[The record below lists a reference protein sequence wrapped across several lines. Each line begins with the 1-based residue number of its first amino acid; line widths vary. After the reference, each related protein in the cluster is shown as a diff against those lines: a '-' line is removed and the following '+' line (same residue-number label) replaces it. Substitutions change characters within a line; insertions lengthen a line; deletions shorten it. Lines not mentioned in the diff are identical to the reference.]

1 LPGNNW
7 RRGNVIRLNGSLL
20 QKPADSANLDLIIF
34 VQKFS
39 PMLRPRLSQLI
50 DHLSAGLL
58 ERGTH
63 VRLALLAAL
72 AGEHLLLIGPPGTA
86 KSDLA
91 RRLSS
96 AFKSASY
103 FERLLTRFSVPE
115 ELFGPLSLA
124 SLEQDRYERKIEG
137 YLPTASF
144 AFIDEIFK
152 ANSAILN
159 ALLALLNE
167 REYDYGA
174 GRIRTP
180 LISVIG
186 ASNEIPQE
194 DFLAAF
200 YDRFLLRC
208 EVKPINDGAFP
219 ALLALKSQGKLHID
233 PSLQIARDEWQ
244 AWHAARD
251 GVTLPPDI
259 IELLAELRVHLQQ
272 HDIHLSDRRWHRLVG
287 LLKTS
292 AYTNG
297 RNEVAL
303 WDLWLTQFCA
313 VERPEQAALV
323 EEWFNSQL
331 GTQNGLRH
339 ERCETVVKAFE
350 TQLELEQQAN
360 DLAFDDSGVL
370 SLRQSVGGIE
380 SGDVTPRLT
389 GFMRRRRYGSAHIH
403 ARTAQIDEL
412 IIQINQYITNIDRH
426 IISVAQEVKNHL
438 WINPAYAV
446 TAEASLNNVK
456 LHVEELRQRYLD
468 VRKGFSVLP
477 QLEKDTGIVPEP
489 IAADL
494 H

>member
-1 LPGNNW
+1 LGF
-7 RRGNVIRLNGSLL
+7 I
-20 QKPADSANLDLIIF
+20 LI
-34 VQKFS
+34 VQNFS

-96 AFKSASY
+96 AFKGAAY

-144 AFIDEIFK
+144 AFIDEVFK

-208 EVKPINDGAFP
+208 EVNPIADAAFP
-219 ALLALKSQGKLHID
+219 ALLGLHAQGRLHID

-251 GVTLPPDI
+251 GVTLGTEI
-259 IELLAELRVHLQQ
+259 IELLGQLREYLQQ
-272 HDIHLSDRRWHRLVG
+272 QEIHLSDRRWHRVVG
-287 LLKTS
+287 LLKTA

-297 RNEVAL
+297 RSEVAL

-313 VERPEQAALV
+313 VDRPEQAALV

-339 ERCETVVKAFE
+339 ERCEQVVKAFE
-350 TQLELEQQAN
+350 AQLELEQQAN

-380 SGDVTPRLT
+380 SGDMTPRLT
-389 GFMRRRRYGSAHIH
+389 GFMRRRRYGAAHIN
-403 ARTAQIDEL
+403 ARTAQIDSL
-412 IIQINQYITNIDRH
+412 ITQLNQYVINIDRH

-438 WINPAYAV
+438 WINPDYAI
-446 TAEASLNNVK
+446 TAENSLKNAK
-456 LHVEELRQRYLD
+456 QHVEALRQRYLD

-477 QLEKDTGIVPEP
+477 LLEKDSGIVPEP
-489 IAADL
+489 IAVDMR
-494 H
+494 

>member
-1 LPGNNW
+1 MVL
-7 RRGNVIRLNGSLL
+7 
-20 QKPADSANLDLIIF
+20 
-34 VQKFS
+34 
-39 PMLRPRLSQLI
+39 LRPRLSQLI
-50 DHLSAGLL
+50 EYLCVGLL

-96 AFKSASY
+96 AFTGAAY

-144 AFIDEIFK
+144 AFIDEVFK

-208 EVKPINDGAFP
+208 EVKPIQDAAFP
-219 ALLALKSQGKLHID
+219 SLLAMP
-233 PSLQIARDEWQ
+233 PSGRSHPAPGLQISREEWSS
-244 AWHAARD
+244 WHAARNSV
-251 GVTLPPDI
+251 GLPADI
-259 IELLAELRVHLQQ
+259 IGLLADLRGCLQQ
-272 HDIHLSDRRWHRLVG
+272 HDIHLSDRRWHRIVG

-292 AYTNG
+292 AFTNG
-297 RNEVAL
+297 RAEVNV

-313 VERPEQAALV
+313 VDRPEQASVV
-323 EEWFNSQL
+323 EEWFSSML
-331 GTQNGLRH
+331 GTHKGLTQ
-339 ERCETVVKAFE
+339 ERFGHVVKAFE
-350 TQLELEQQAN
+350 SQLELERQAN
-360 DLAFDDSGVL
+360 DLSFDDSGKL
-370 SLRQSVGGIE
+370 AIAESIGGAE
-380 SGDVTPRLT
+380 SGDVAPRLT
-389 GFMRRRRYGSAHIH
+389 GFMRRKRYGDAHIR
-403 ARTAQIDEL
+403 ARTAQLDEL
-412 IIQINQYITNIDRH
+412 IIQLNQYVIDIDRQ
-426 IISVAQEVKNHL
+426 IETVALQVNQHL
-438 WINPAYAV
+438 WIAPEY
-446 TAEASLNNVK
+446 TATARASLQMTRGNSED
-456 LHVEELRQRYLD
+456 LLRRCKS
-468 VRKGFSVLP
+468 VREGFASLP
-477 QLEKDTGIVPEP
+477 RLEVDNGMVPEP
-489 IAADL
+489 ITADVA
-494 H
+494 

>member
-1 LPGNNW
+1 
-7 RRGNVIRLNGSLL
+7 
-20 QKPADSANLDLIIF
+20 
-34 VQKFS
+34 
-39 PMLRPRLSQLI
+39 MLASRLSPLI
-50 DHLSAGLL
+50 TQLSAGLL

-63 VRLALLAAL
+63 IRLALLAAL

-91 RRLSS
+91 RRLSA
-96 AFKSASY
+96 AFTKASY

-200 YDRFLLRC
+200 YDRFLLRA
-208 EVKPINDGAFP
+208 EVKPICDSEFP
-219 ALLALKSQGKLHID
+219 ALLALKQSAKLHLE
-233 PSLQIARDEWQ
+233 PALQISREEW
-244 AWHAARD
+244 ASWHAARD
-251 GVTLPPDI
+251 QVALPQDI
-259 IELLAELRVHLQQ
+259 IELLAQLRSVLQQ
-272 HDIHLSDRRWHRLVG
+272 QAIHLSDRRWHRIIG

-297 RNEVAL
+297 RNEINV

-313 VERPEQAALV
+313 VDRPEQAALV
-323 EEWFNSQL
+323 EEWFSSLL
-331 GTQNGLRH
+331 GTHQGLNQ
-339 ERCETVVKAFE
+339 ERFSHVVKAFE
-350 TQLELEQQAN
+350 SQLEVERKAN
-360 DLAFDDSGVL
+360 DLAFDDSGKIAL
-370 SLRQSVGGIE
+370 AESISGGGQSE
-380 SGDVTPRLT
+380 AAPRLT
-389 GFMRRRRYGSAHIH
+389 GFLRGKRYGAAHIR
-403 ARTAQIDEL
+403 ARTAQMDDL
-412 IIQINQYITNIDRH
+412 IIQLNQYVTSIDAQVKN
-426 IISVAQEVKNHL
+426 VAQEVKNHL
-438 WINPAYAV
+438 WIVPEFADKAR
-446 TAEASLNNVK
+446 ESLQITKRNVED
-456 LHVEELRQRYLD
+456 LQTRCQQ
-468 VRKGFSVLP
+468 VRKGFADLP
-477 QLEKDTGIVPEP
+477 KLETDNGAVPEP
-489 IAADL
+489 IAVDGM
-494 H
+494 

>member
-1 LPGNNW
+1 
-7 RRGNVIRLNGSLL
+7 
-20 QKPADSANLDLIIF
+20 
-34 VQKFS
+34 
-39 PMLRPRLSQLI
+39 MLRPRLSQLI
-50 DHLSAGLL
+50 EILSAGLL

-63 VRLALLAAL
+63 IRLALLAAL

-91 RRLSS
+91 RRLST
-96 AFKSASY
+96 AFSHAAY

-174 GRIRTP
+174 GRIHTP

-208 EVKPINDGAFP
+208 EVKPIQDDAFP
-219 ALLALKSQGKLHID
+219 ALLALKQTGKTH
-233 PSLQIARDEWQ
+233 PEHALQISRDEWVS
-244 AWHAARD
+244 WHAARD
-251 GVTLPPDI
+251 KVSLPQEI
-259 IELLAELRVHLQQ
+259 IALLAQLRSHLQQ
-272 HDIHLSDRRWHRLVG
+272 HHIHLSDRRWHRIVG

-292 AYTNG
+292 AFTNG
-297 RNEVAL
+297 RDAINH

-313 VERPEQAALV
+313 VDKPEQASLV
-323 EEWFNSQL
+323 EAWFSDLL
-331 GTQNGLRH
+331 GTQKGLSQ
-339 ERCETVVKAFE
+339 ERFGHVVKAFE
-350 TQLELEQQAN
+350 SQLELEQQAN
-360 DLAFDDSGVL
+360 DLAFDDSGKL
-370 SLRQSVGGIE
+370 ALAESVGGAQ
-380 SGDVTPRLT
+380 SGDVAPRLT
-389 GFMRRRRYGSAHIH
+389 GFMRKKRYGEAHIT
-403 ARTAQIDEL
+403 ARVTQIESL
-412 IIQINQYITNIDRH
+412 ITQLKQYVTGITLQADH
-426 IISVAQEVKNHL
+426 VASEVKNHL
-438 WINPAYAV
+438 WIAPDYA
-446 TAEASLNNVK
+446 ASARASLAITRHNTEA
-456 LHVEELRQRYLD
+456 LLSRCES
-468 VRKGFSVLP
+468 VRDGFARLP
-477 QLEKDTGIVPEP
+477 RLEIDNGVVPQA
-489 IAADL
+489 ITANAA
-494 H
+494 

>member
-1 LPGNNW
+1 MH
-7 RRGNVIRLNGSLL
+7 RS
-20 QKPADSANLDLIIF
+20 
-34 VQKFS
+34 
-39 PMLRPRLSQLI
+39 RLSELI
-50 DHLSAGLL
+50 EYLCAGLL

-91 RRLSS
+91 RRLSG
-96 AFKSASY
+96 AFTGAAY

-208 EVKPINDGAFP
+208 EVKPIGDIVFP
-219 ALLALKSQGKLHID
+219 ALLAMKETGKRHADL
-233 PSLQIARDEWQ
+233 SLQITREEW
-244 AWHAARD
+244 ANWHAARD
-251 GVTLPPDI
+251 KVGLPQDI
-259 IELLAELRVHLQQ
+259 IDILADLRGYLRQ
-272 HDIHLSDRRWHRLVG
+272 HDIHLSDRRWHRIIG

-292 AYTNG
+292 AFTNG
-297 RNEVAL
+297 RDAINI

-313 VERPEQAALV
+313 VARPEQAELV
-323 EEWFNSQL
+323 REWFGGLL
-331 GTQNGLRH
+331 GTQKGLNQ
-339 ERCETVVKAFE
+339 ERFSHVVKAFE
-350 TQLELEQQAN
+350 SQLEVERKAN
-360 DLAFDDSGVL
+360 DLAFDNSGKIAL
-370 SLRQSVGGIE
+370 AESLHGGEQSE
-380 SGDVTPRLT
+380 AAPRLT
-389 GFMRRRRYGSAHIH
+389 GFLRGKRYGHAHIN
-403 ARTAQIDEL
+403 ARVAQIDDL
-412 IIQINQYITNIDRH
+412 IIQLNQYVISIDEQVKN
-426 IISVAQEVKNHL
+426 VAQEVKNHL
-438 WINPAYAV
+438 WIAPEYADAARA
-446 TAEASLNNVK
+446 TLHITKQNVED
-456 LHVEELRQRYLD
+456 LHMRCKQ
-468 VRKGFSVLP
+468 VRKGFADLP
-477 QLEKDTGIVPEP
+477 QLETDNGAVPEP
-489 IAADL
+489 IAVDGA
-494 H
+494 